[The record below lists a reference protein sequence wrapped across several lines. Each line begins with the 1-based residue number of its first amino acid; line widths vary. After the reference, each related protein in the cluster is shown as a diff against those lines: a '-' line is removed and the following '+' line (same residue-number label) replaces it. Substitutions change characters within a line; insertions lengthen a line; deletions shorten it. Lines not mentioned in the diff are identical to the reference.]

1 MTMEAFQSHSG
12 LVIPFNRANIDTDA
26 MLPKQYLKSI
36 LKTGYGDWLFD
47 GLRYLDEGDVNTV
60 TSTRRINPEFVLN
73 LPRFLGGSILVAGE
87 NFGCGSSRE
96 HAPWAF
102 RDFGIKVIIAS
113 SFADIFYN
121 NCCKNGVLPVQLAS
135 RTVSTII
142 EEVEATEGYEMD
154 VDLEEKAISLPD
166 GKIINFEIDDSLRQQ
181 LLHGLDTI
189 SLTMEYKKDIMEYEA
204 QHRKDRPWL
213 FTKAVGS

>member
-1 MTMEAFQSHSG
+1 MEAFQSHSG

-47 GLRYLDEGDVNTV
+47 GLRYFDEGDVNTV

-73 LPRFLGGSILVAGE
+73 LARYSGGSILVAGE

>member
-96 HAPWAF
+96 HAPWAL
-102 RDFGIKVIIAS
+102 RDFGIKVVIAP

-135 RTVSTII
+135 RTVAAII
-142 EEVEATEGYEMD
+142 EEVEAIEGYEMK
-154 VDLEEKAISLPD
+154 VDLEEKTISLPD

-181 LLHGLDTI
+181 LLFGLDTI
-189 SLTMEYKKDIMEYEA
+189 SLTMEYKKDILEYEA
-204 QHRKDRPWL
+204 KHRKAAPWL
-213 FTKAVGS
+213 FDNSLS

>member
-12 LVIPFNRANIDTDA
+12 LVIPFNRANVDTDA

-96 HAPWAF
+96 HAPWAL
-102 RDFGIKVIIAS
+102 RDFGIDVTFIALQH
-113 SFADIFYN
+113 F
-121 NCCKNGVLPVQLAS
+121 VR
-135 RTVSTII
+135 RTFWPI
-142 EEVEATEGYEMD
+142 
-154 VDLEEKAISLPD
+154 
-166 GKIINFEIDDSLRQQ
+166 
-181 LLHGLDTI
+181 
-189 SLTMEYKKDIMEYEA
+189 
-204 QHRKDRPWL
+204 
-213 FTKAVGS
+213 

>member
-1 MTMEAFQSHSG
+1 MEALQSHSG
-12 LVIPFNRANIDTDA
+12 LVIPFNRANVDTDA

-47 GLRYLDEGDVNTV
+47 GLRYFDEGDVNTV

-73 LPRFLGGSILVAGE
+73 LPRYSGGSILVAGE

>member
-1 MTMEAFQSHSG
+1 MEALQSHSG
-12 LVIPFNRANIDTDA
+12 LVIPFNRANVDTDA

-47 GLRYLDEGDVNTV
+47 GLRYFDEGDVNTV

-73 LPRFLGGSILVAGE
+73 LARYSGGSILVAGE

-121 NCCKNGVLPVQLAS
+121 NCCKNGVLPVQFAS

>member
-1 MTMEAFQSHSG
+1 MEALQSHSG
-12 LVIPFNRANIDTDA
+12 LVIPFNRANVDTDA

-47 GLRYLDEGDVNTV
+47 GLRYFDEGDVNTV

-73 LPRFLGGSILVAGE
+73 LPRYSGGSILVAGE

-102 RDFGIKVIIAS
+102 RDFGIKVVIAS

-135 RTVSTII
+135 RTVSAII

-154 VDLEEKAISLPD
+154 VDLQEKAISLPD

-213 FTKAVGS
+213 FTKVVGS

>member
-1 MTMEAFQSHSG
+1 MEALQSHSG
-12 LVIPFNRANIDTDA
+12 LVIPFNRANVDTDA

-47 GLRYLDEGDVNTV
+47 GLRYFDEGDVNTV

-73 LPRFLGGSILVAGE
+73 LPRYSGGSILVAGE

-135 RTVSTII
+135 RTVSAII

>member
-1 MTMEAFQSHSG
+1 MEALQSHLG
-12 LVIPFNRANIDTDA
+12 LVIPFNRANVDTDA

-47 GLRYLDEGDVNTV
+47 GLRYFDEGDVNTV

-73 LPRFLGGSILVAGE
+73 LPRYSGGSILVAGE

-102 RDFGIKVIIAS
+102 RDFGIKVVIAS

-135 RTVSTII
+135 RTVSAII

-213 FTKAVGS
+213 FTKVVGS

>member
-1 MTMEAFQSHSG
+1 MEALQSHSG
-12 LVIPFNRANIDTDA
+12 LVIPFNRANVDTDA

-47 GLRYLDEGDVNTV
+47 GLRYFDEGDVNTV

-73 LPRFLGGSILVAGE
+73 LPRYSGGSILVAGE

-121 NCCKNGVLPVQLAS
+121 NCCKNGVLPIQLAS
-135 RTVSTII
+135 RTVSAII

>member
-1 MTMEAFQSHSG
+1 MEALQSHLG
-12 LVIPFNRANIDTDA
+12 LVIPFNRANVDTDA

>member
-1 MTMEAFQSHSG
+1 MEALQSHSG
-12 LVIPFNRANIDTDA
+12 LVIPFNRANVDTDA

-47 GLRYLDEGDVNTV
+47 GLRYFDEGDVNTV
-60 TSTRRINPEFVLN
+60 TSKRRINPEFVLN
-73 LPRFLGGSILVAGE
+73 LARYSGGSILVAGE

-102 RDFGIKVIIAS
+102 RDFGIKVVIAS

>member
-1 MTMEAFQSHSG
+1 MEAFQSHSG

-96 HAPWAF
+96 HAPWAL
-102 RDFGIKVIIAS
+102 RDFGIKVVIAP

-135 RTVSTII
+135 RIVSTII
-142 EEVEATEGYEMD
+142 EEVEAIEGYEME
-154 VDLEEKAISLPD
+154 VDLEEKTISLPD

-181 LLHGLDTI
+181 LLFGLDTI
-189 SLTMEYKKDIMEYEA
+189 SLTMEYKKDILEYEA
-204 QHRKDRPWL
+204 KHRKVAPWL
-213 FTKAVGS
+213 FDNSLS

>member
-1 MTMEAFQSHSG
+1 MEALQSHSG
-12 LVIPFNRANIDTDA
+12 LVIPFNRANVDTDA

-96 HAPWAF
+96 HAPWAL
-102 RDFGIKVIIAS
+102 RDFGIKVVIAP

-135 RTVSTII
+135 RIVSTII
-142 EEVEATEGYEMD
+142 EEVEAIEGYEME
-154 VDLEEKAISLPD
+154 VDLEEKTISLPD
-166 GKIINFEIDDSLRQQ
+166 GKIIDFEIDDSP
-181 LLHGLDTI
+181 
-189 SLTMEYKKDIMEYEA
+189 YERSA
-204 QHRKDRPWL
+204 
-213 FTKAVGS
+213 

>member
-1 MTMEAFQSHSG
+1 MEALQSHSG
-12 LVIPFNRANIDTDA
+12 LVIPFNRANVDTDA

-96 HAPWAF
+96 HAPWAL
-102 RDFGIKVIIAS
+102 RDFGIKVVIAP

-135 RTVSTII
+135 RIVSTII
-142 EEVEATEGYEMD
+142 EEVEAIEGYEMK
-154 VDLEEKAISLPD
+154 VDLEEKTISLPD
-166 GKIINFEIDDSLRQQ
+166 GKIIDFEIDDSLRQQ
-181 LLHGLDTI
+181 LLFGLDTI
-189 SLTMEYKKDIMEYEA
+189 SLTMEYKKDILQYEA
-204 QHRKDRPWL
+204 KHRKAAPWL
-213 FTKAVGS
+213 FDNSIS

>member
-1 MTMEAFQSHSG
+1 MEALQSHSG
-12 LVIPFNRANIDTDA
+12 LVIPFNRANVDTDA

-47 GLRYLDEGDVNTV
+47 GLRYFDEGDVNTV

-73 LPRFLGGSILVAGE
+73 LPRYSGGSILVAGE

-102 RDFGIKVIIAS
+102 RDFGIKVVIAS

-121 NCCKNGVLPVQLAS
+121 NCCKNGVLPIQLAS
-135 RTVSTII
+135 RTVSAII
-142 EEVEATEGYEMD
+142 EEVEATEGYEID
-154 VDLEEKAISLPD
+154 VDLEEKVISLPD

>member
-1 MTMEAFQSHSG
+1 MLRGKG
-12 LVIPFNRANIDTDA
+12 LYLCQFVGHISSLT

-96 HAPWAF
+96 HAPWAL
-102 RDFGIKVIIAS
+102 RDFGIKVVIAP

-135 RTVSTII
+135 RIVSTII
-142 EEVEATEGYEMD
+142 EEVEAIEGYEME
-154 VDLEEKAISLPD
+154 VDLEEKTISLPD

-181 LLHGLDTI
+181 LLFGLDTI
-189 SLTMEYKKDIMEYEA
+189 SLTMEYKKDILQYEA
-204 QHRKDRPWL
+204 KHRKAAPWL
-213 FTKAVGS
+213 FDNSIS

>member
-1 MTMEAFQSHSG
+1 MEALQSHSG
-12 LVIPFNRANIDTDA
+12 LVIPFNRANVDTDA

-96 HAPWAF
+96 HAPWAL
-102 RDFGIKVIIAS
+102 RDFGIKVVIAP

-135 RTVSTII
+135 RIVSTII
-142 EEVEATEGYEMD
+142 EEVEAIEGYEME
-154 VDLEEKAISLPD
+154 VDLEEKTISLPD
-166 GKIINFEIDDSLRQQ
+166 GKIIDFEIDDSLRQQ
-181 LLHGLDTI
+181 LLFGLDTI
-189 SLTMEYKKDIMEYEA
+189 SLTMEYKKDILQYVA
-204 QHRKDRPWL
+204 KHRKAAPWL
-213 FTKAVGS
+213 FDNSIS

>member
-1 MTMEAFQSHSG
+1 MEALQSHSG
-12 LVIPFNRANIDTDA
+12 LVIPFNRANVDTDA

-96 HAPWAF
+96 HAPWAL
-102 RDFGIKVIIAS
+102 RDFGIKVVIAP

-135 RTVSTII
+135 RIVSTII
-142 EEVEATEGYEMD
+142 EEVDAIEGYEME
-154 VDLEEKAISLPD
+154 VDLEEKTISLPD
-166 GKIINFEIDDSLRQQ
+166 GKIIDFEIDDSLRQQ
-181 LLHGLDTI
+181 LLFGLDTI
-189 SLTMEYKKDIMEYEA
+189 SLTMEYKKDILQYEA
-204 QHRKDRPWL
+204 KHRKAAPWL
-213 FTKAVGS
+213 FDNSIS

>member
-1 MTMEAFQSHSG
+1 
-12 LVIPFNRANIDTDA
+12 
-26 MLPKQYLKSI
+26 
-36 LKTGYGDWLFD
+36 
-47 GLRYLDEGDVNTV
+47 
-60 TSTRRINPEFVLN
+60 
-73 LPRFLGGSILVAGE
+73 
-87 NFGCGSSRE
+87 
-96 HAPWAF
+96 
-102 RDFGIKVIIAS
+102 
-113 SFADIFYN
+113 
-121 NCCKNGVLPVQLAS
+121 
-135 RTVSTII
+135 
-142 EEVEATEGYEMD
+142 MD

>member
-12 LVIPFNRANIDTDA
+12 LVIPFNRANVDTDA

-96 HAPWAF
+96 HAPWAL
-102 RDFGIKVIIAS
+102 RDFGIKVVIAP

-135 RTVSTII
+135 RIVSTII
-142 EEVEATEGYEMD
+142 EEVEAIEGYEME
-154 VDLEEKAISLPD
+154 VDLEEKTISLPD

-181 LLHGLDTI
+181 LLFGLDTI
-189 SLTMEYKKDIMEYEA
+189 SLTMEYKKDILQYEA
-204 QHRKDRPWL
+204 KHRKAAPWL
-213 FTKAVGS
+213 FDNSIS

>member
-1 MTMEAFQSHSG
+1 MEALQSHSG
-12 LVIPFNRANIDTDA
+12 LVIPFNRANVDTDA

-47 GLRYLDEGDVNTV
+47 GLRYFDEGDVNTV
-60 TSTRRINPEFVLN
+60 TSKRRINPEFVLN
-73 LPRFLGGSILVAGE
+73 LARYSGGSILVAGE

>member
-1 MTMEAFQSHSG
+1 MEALQSHSG
-12 LVIPFNRANIDTDA
+12 LVIPFNRANVDTDA

-96 HAPWAF
+96 HAPWAL
-102 RDFGIKVIIAS
+102 RDFGIKVVIAP

-135 RTVSTII
+135 RIVSTII
-142 EEVEATEGYEMD
+142 EEVEAIEGYEME
-154 VDLEEKAISLPD
+154 VDLEEKTISLPD
-166 GKIINFEIDDSLRQQ
+166 GKIIDFEIDDSLRQQ
-181 LLHGLDTI
+181 LLFGLDTI
-189 SLTMEYKKDIMEYEA
+189 SLTLEYKKDILQYEA
-204 QHRKDRPWL
+204 KHRKAAPWL
-213 FTKAVGS
+213 FDNSIS

>member
-1 MTMEAFQSHSG
+1 MEALQSHSG
-12 LVIPFNRANIDTDA
+12 LVIPFNRANVDTDA

-47 GLRYLDEGDVNTV
+47 GLRYFDEGDVNTV

-73 LPRFLGGSILVAGE
+73 LARYSGGSILVAGE

-102 RDFGIKVIIAS
+102 RDFGIKVVIAS

-135 RTVSTII
+135 RTVSAII
-142 EEVEATEGYEMD
+142 EEVEAIEGYEMD

>member
-1 MTMEAFQSHSG
+1 MEALQSHSG
-12 LVIPFNRANIDTDA
+12 LVIPFNRANVDTDA

-96 HAPWAF
+96 HAPWAL
-102 RDFGIKVIIAS
+102 RDFGIKVVIAP

-135 RTVSTII
+135 RIVSTII
-142 EEVEATEGYEMD
+142 EEVEAIEGYEMK
-154 VDLEEKAISLPD
+154 VDLEEKTISLPD

-181 LLHGLDTI
+181 LLFGLDTI
-189 SLTMEYKKDIMEYEA
+189 SLTMEYKKDILQYEA
-204 QHRKDRPWL
+204 KHRKAAPWL
-213 FTKAVGS
+213 FDNSIS

>member
-1 MTMEAFQSHSG
+1 MEALQSHSG
-12 LVIPFNRANIDTDA
+12 LVIPFNRANVDTDA

-47 GLRYLDEGDVNTV
+47 GLRYFDEGDVNTV

-73 LPRFLGGSILVAGE
+73 LPRYSGGSILVAGE

-102 RDFGIKVIIAS
+102 RDFGIKVVIAS

-135 RTVSTII
+135 RTVSAII
-142 EEVEATEGYEMD
+142 EEVEAIEGYEMD